1 MKTEV
6 RNLFIGFF
14 FHLLRCERLESF
26 FLIDD
31 VIRKKRKMKFKK
43 IAMLAAT
50 TFAVFSAVPHISADT
65 NVQKVIDET
74 YVKPD
79 YVLGYS
85 LDQSQI
91 EQTLNLLNYDSA
103 KDKKEWK
110 TMTPD
115 VYSSIMNVAND
126 DSLELYSS
134 VKLQKLGK
142 NKALEVNIVTP
153 QNITKVTAD
162 MYRNAAATLGLEH
175 AQITVASPVQVT
187 GESALAG
194 IYYSLEKNGA
204 KVSQEIKDLAQE
216 ELTTLSGIN
225 EENAGKKNF
234 DADKLNVSLTDIKTA
249 VANAKNNKKDLSK
262 DDIQKIVEETLK
274 NYKLDGA
281 MSSKQINLIINF
293 AVNLSKSS
301 VVSNKNF
308 TKTLTDLKD
317 SIVDKAGDTF
327 NNINLNFDTNA
338 ILKDSGNFF
347 TNAWNAIA
355 GFFGAIWNAIV
366 KFFSGLVG

>member
-1 MKTEV
+1 
-6 RNLFIGFF
+6 
-14 FHLLRCERLESF
+14 
-26 FLIDD
+26 
-31 VIRKKRKMKFKK
+31 
-43 IAMLAAT
+43 MLAAT

-110 TMTPD
+110 TMTPEI
-115 VYSSIMNVAND
+115 YSSIMNVAND

-204 KVSQEIKDLAQE
+204 KVSQESKNLAQE
-216 ELTTLSGIN
+216 ELTTLAGIN
-225 EENAGKKNF
+225 EENTGKKNF
-234 DADKLNVSLTDIKTA
+234 DADKLNVALTDIKTA

-327 NNINLNFDTNA
+327 NNINLNFDANA

-347 TNAWNAIA
+347 TNVWNAIA
-355 GFFGAIWNAIV
+355 GFFVGIWNAIV
-366 KFFSGLVG
+366 KFFS

>member
-1 MKTEV
+1 MW
-6 RNLFIGFF
+6 
-14 FHLLRCERLESF
+14 ESWEF

-134 VKLQKLGK
+134 VKIQKLGK

-204 KVSQEIKDLAQE
+204 KVSQESKNLAQE
-216 ELTTLSGIN
+216 ELTTLAGIN
-225 EENAGKKNF
+225 EENTGKKNF
-234 DADKLNVSLTDIKTA
+234 DADKLNVALTDIKTA
-249 VANAKNNKKDLSK
+249 VANAKNNKQDLSK

-327 NNINLNFDTNA
+327 NNINLNFDANA

-347 TNAWNAIA
+347 TNVWNAIA
-355 GFFGAIWNAIV
+355 GFFVGIWNAIV
-366 KFFSGLVG
+366 KFFSWLEKL

>member
-1 MKTEV
+1 
-6 RNLFIGFF
+6 
-14 FHLLRCERLESF
+14 
-26 FLIDD
+26 
-31 VIRKKRKMKFKK
+31 MKFKK

-91 EQTLNLLNYDSA
+91 EQTLNLLNYDSE

-142 NKALEVNIVTP
+142 NKPLEVNIVTP

-204 KVSQEIKDLAQE
+204 KVPQESKNLAQE
-216 ELTTLSGIN
+216 ELTTLARIN
-225 EENAGKKNF
+225 EENVGKKNF
-234 DADKLNVSLTDIKTA
+234 DTDKLNVALTDIKTA
-249 VANAKNNKKDLSK
+249 VANAKNNKQDLSK
-262 DDIQKIVEETLK
+262 DDIQKIVKETLK

-293 AVNLSKSS
+293 AVNLSKSN

-327 NNINLNFDTNA
+327 NNINLNFDANA

-347 TNAWNAIA
+347 TNVWNAIA
-355 GFFGAIWNAIV
+355 GFFVGIWNAIV
-366 KFFSGLVG
+366 KFFS

>member
-1 MKTEV
+1 MK
-6 RNLFIGFF
+6 
-14 FHLLRCERLESF
+14 LR
-26 FLIDD
+26 
-31 VIRKKRKMKFKK
+31 K
-43 IAMLAAT
+43 IALFVASTVAL
-50 TFAVFSAVPHISADT
+50 FSGIPHVSADS

-85 LDQSQI
+85 LDQMQI
-91 EQTLNLLNYDSA
+91 EQTLNLLNYDNS
-103 KDKKEWK
+103 KDKEEWK
-110 TMTPD
+110 TMTPE

-134 VKLQKLGK
+134 VKIQKLGK
-142 NKALEVNIVTP
+142 NKPLEVNIVTP

-162 MYRNAAATLGLEH
+162 MYRNAAVTLGLEH
-175 AQITVASPVQVT
+175 AQITVASPIQVT

-204 KVSQEIKDLAQE
+204 KVSQESKDLAQE
-216 ELTTLSGIN
+216 ELTTLAGIN

-234 DADKLNVSLTDIKTA
+234 DADKLNVALTDIKTA
-249 VANAKNNKKDLSK
+249 VANAKQNNQDLSK
-262 DDIQKIVEETLK
+262 DDIRKIVEETLK
-274 NYKLDGA
+274 NYKLDTTVTGD
-281 MSSKQINLIINF
+281 QINLIVNF

-301 VVSNKNF
+301 VISSKSF
-308 TKTLTDLKD
+308 TKTLTDLKN

-327 NNINLNFDTNA
+327 NNININFDTDS

-347 TNAWNAIA
+347 TNVWNAIA
-355 GFFGAIWNAIV
+355 GFFGAIWDMIV
-366 KFFSGLVG
+366 KFFSSLVG

>member
-1 MKTEV
+1 
-6 RNLFIGFF
+6 
-14 FHLLRCERLESF
+14 
-26 FLIDD
+26 
-31 VIRKKRKMKFKK
+31 MKFKK

-91 EQTLNLLNYDSA
+91 EQTLNLLNYDSE

-162 MYRNAAATLGLEH
+162 MYRNAATTLGLEH

-204 KVSQEIKDLAQE
+204 KVSQESKNLAQE
-216 ELTTLSGIN
+216 ELTTLAGIN

-234 DADKLNVSLTDIKTA
+234 DADKLNVALTDIKTA
-249 VANAKNNKKDLSK
+249 VANAKNNKQDLSK

-301 VVSNKNF
+301 VVSSKNF

-347 TNAWNAIA
+347 TNAWSAIA
-355 GFFGAIWNAIV
+355 GFFVGIWNAIV

>member
-1 MKTEV
+1 
-6 RNLFIGFF
+6 
-14 FHLLRCERLESF
+14 
-26 FLIDD
+26 
-31 VIRKKRKMKFKK
+31 MKFKK

-134 VKLQKLGK
+134 VKIQKLGK

-204 KVSQEIKDLAQE
+204 KVSQESKNLAQE
-216 ELTTLSGIN
+216 ELTTLAGIN
-225 EENAGKKNF
+225 EENTGKKNF
-234 DADKLNVSLTDIKTA
+234 DADKLNVALTDIKTA

-327 NNINLNFDTNA
+327 NNINLNFDANA

-347 TNAWNAIA
+347 TNVWNAIA
-355 GFFGAIWNAIV
+355 GFFGAIWDAIV

>member
-1 MKTEV
+1 
-6 RNLFIGFF
+6 
-14 FHLLRCERLESF
+14 
-26 FLIDD
+26 
-31 VIRKKRKMKFKK
+31 MKFKK

-91 EQTLNLLNYDSA
+91 EQTLSLLNYDSS
-103 KDKKEWK
+103 KDKEEWK
-110 TMTPD
+110 TMTPEI
-115 VYSSIMNVAND
+115 YSSIMNVAND

-134 VKLQKLGK
+134 VKIQKLGK

-175 AQITVASPVQVT
+175 TQITVASPVQVT

-204 KVSQEIKDLAQE
+204 KVSQESKNLAQE
-216 ELTTLSGIN
+216 ELTTLAGIN

-234 DADKLNVSLTDIKTA
+234 DADKLNVALTDIKTA

-301 VVSNKNF
+301 VVRNKNF

>member
-134 VKLQKLGK
+134 VKIQKLGK

-204 KVSQEIKDLAQE
+204 KVSQESKNLAQE

-234 DADKLNVSLTDIKTA
+234 DADKLNVALTDIKTA

>member
-1 MKTEV
+1 MK
-6 RNLFIGFF
+6 
-14 FHLLRCERLESF
+14 LR
-26 FLIDD
+26 
-31 VIRKKRKMKFKK
+31 K
-43 IAMLAAT
+43 IALFVASTVAL
-50 TFAVFSAVPHISADT
+50 FSGIPHVSADS

-85 LDQSQI
+85 LDQMQI
-91 EQTLNLLNYDSA
+91 EQTLNLLNYDSS
-103 KDKKEWK
+103 KDKEEWK
-110 TMTPD
+110 TMTPE

-134 VKLQKLGK
+134 VKIQKLGK
-142 NKALEVNIVTP
+142 NKPLEVNIVTP

-162 MYRNAAATLGLEH
+162 MYRNAAVTLGLEH
-175 AQITVASPVQVT
+175 AQITVASPIQVT

-204 KVSQEIKDLAQE
+204 KVSQESKDLAQE
-216 ELTTLSGIN
+216 ELTTLAGIN

-234 DADKLNVSLTDIKTA
+234 DADKLNVALTDIKTA
-249 VANAKNNKKDLSK
+249 VANAKQNNQDLSK
-262 DDIQKIVEETLK
+262 DDIRKIVEETLK
-274 NYKLDGA
+274 NYKLDTTVTGD
-281 MSSKQINLIINF
+281 QINLIVNF

-301 VVSNKNF
+301 VISSKSF
-308 TKTLTDLKD
+308 TKTLTDLKN

-327 NNINLNFDTNA
+327 NNININFDTDS

-347 TNAWNAIA
+347 TNVWNAIA
-355 GFFGAIWNAIV
+355 GFFGAICDMIV
-366 KFFSGLVG
+366 KFFSSLVG

>member
-1 MKTEV
+1 
-6 RNLFIGFF
+6 
-14 FHLLRCERLESF
+14 
-26 FLIDD
+26 
-31 VIRKKRKMKFKK
+31 MKFKK

-110 TMTPD
+110 TMTPEI
-115 VYSSIMNVAND
+115 YSSIMNVAND

-134 VKLQKLGK
+134 VKIQKLGK

-204 KVSQEIKDLAQE
+204 KVSQENKNLAQE
-216 ELTTLSGIN
+216 ELTTLAGIN
-225 EENAGKKNF
+225 EENTGKKNF
-234 DADKLNVSLTDIKTA
+234 DADKLNVALTDIKTA
-249 VANAKNNKKDLSK
+249 VANAKNNKQDLSK

-301 VVSNKNF
+301 VVSNKKF

-327 NNINLNFDTNA
+327 NNINLNFDANA

-347 TNAWNAIA
+347 TNVWNAIA
-355 GFFGAIWNAIV
+355 GFFVGIWNAIV
-366 KFFSGLVG
+366 KFFS

>member
-1 MKTEV
+1 M
-6 RNLFIGFF
+6 NL
-14 FHLLRCERLESF
+14 R
-26 FLIDD
+26 
-31 VIRKKRKMKFKK
+31 K
-43 IAMLAAT
+43 IALFVASTVAL
-50 TFAVFSAVPHISADT
+50 FSGIPHVSADT

-85 LDQSQI
+85 LDQMQI
-91 EQTLNLLNYDSA
+91 EQTLNLLNYDNS
-103 KDKKEWK
+103 KDKEEWK
-110 TMTPD
+110 TMTPE

-134 VKLQKLGK
+134 VKIQKLGK
-142 NKALEVNIVTP
+142 NKPLEVNIVTP

-162 MYRNAAATLGLEH
+162 MYRNAAVTLGLEH
-175 AQITVASPVQVT
+175 AQITVASPIQVT

-204 KVSQEIKDLAQE
+204 KVSQESKDLAQE
-216 ELTTLSGIN
+216 ELTTLAGIN

-234 DADKLNVSLTDIKTA
+234 DADKLNVALTDIKTA
-249 VANAKNNKKDLSK
+249 VANAKQNNQDLSK
-262 DDIQKIVEETLK
+262 DDIRKIVEETLK
-274 NYKLDGA
+274 NYKLDTTVTGN
-281 MSSKQINLIINF
+281 QINLIVNF

-301 VVSNKNF
+301 VISSKNF
-308 TKTLTDLKD
+308 TKTLTDLKN

-327 NNINLNFDTNA
+327 NNININFDTDA

-347 TNAWNAIA
+347 TNLWNAIA
-355 GFFGAIWNAIV
+355 GFFGAIWDMIV
-366 KFFSGLVG
+366 KFFSSLVG

>member
-1 MKTEV
+1 
-6 RNLFIGFF
+6 
-14 FHLLRCERLESF
+14 
-26 FLIDD
+26 
-31 VIRKKRKMKFKK
+31 MKFKK

-134 VKLQKLGK
+134 VKIQKLGK

-204 KVSQEIKDLAQE
+204 KVSQENKNLAQE
-216 ELTTLSGIN
+216 ELTTLAGIN
-225 EENAGKKNF
+225 EENTGKKNF
-234 DADKLNVSLTDIKTA
+234 DADKLNVALTDIKTA

-293 AVNLSKSS
+293 AVNLSKSN

-327 NNINLNFDTNA
+327 NNINLNFDANA

-347 TNAWNAIA
+347 TNVWNAIA
-355 GFFGAIWNAIV
+355 GFFVGIWNAIV
-366 KFFSGLVG
+366 KFFS

>member
-1 MKTEV
+1 
-6 RNLFIGFF
+6 
-14 FHLLRCERLESF
+14 
-26 FLIDD
+26 
-31 VIRKKRKMKFKK
+31 
-43 IAMLAAT
+43 MLAAT

-110 TMTPD
+110 TMTPEI
-115 VYSSIMNVAND
+115 YSSIMNVAND

-134 VKLQKLGK
+134 IKIQKLGK

-204 KVSQEIKDLAQE
+204 KVSQKSKNLAQE
-216 ELTTLSGIN
+216 ELTTLAGIN
-225 EENAGKKNF
+225 EENTGKKNF
-234 DADKLNVSLTDIKTA
+234 DADKLNVALTDIKTA
-249 VANAKNNKKDLSK
+249 VANAKNNKQDLSK

-327 NNINLNFDTNA
+327 NNINLNFDANA

-347 TNAWNAIA
+347 TNVWNAIA
-355 GFFGAIWNAIV
+355 GFFVGIWNAIV
-366 KFFSGLVG
+366 KFFS

>member
-1 MKTEV
+1 MRE
-6 RNLFIGFF
+6 
-14 FHLLRCERLESF
+14 
-26 FLIDD
+26 FLVDD

-50 TFAVFSAVPHISADT
+50 AFAVFSAVPNVSADT

-91 EQTLNLLNYDSA
+91 EQTLNLLNYDSE

-110 TMTPD
+110 TMTPE
-115 VYSSIMNVAND
+115 VYSSIMKVAND
-126 DSLELYSS
+126 DSQELYSS
-134 VKLQKLGK
+134 VKIQKLGK
-142 NKALEVNIVTP
+142 NKPLEVNIVTP

-204 KVSQEIKDLAQE
+204 KVSQESKNLAQE
-216 ELTTLSGIN
+216 ELTTLAGIN

-234 DADKLNVSLTDIKTA
+234 DADKLNVALTDIKTA
-249 VANAKNNKKDLSK
+249 IANAKTNKQDLSK

-301 VVSNKNF
+301 VVNNKNF
-308 TKTLTDLKD
+308 TKTLSDLKD

-327 NNINLNFDTNA
+327 NNINLNFDANA

-347 TNAWNAIA
+347 TNVWNAIA
-355 GFFGAIWNAIV
+355 GFFVGIWNAIV
-366 KFFSGLVG
+366 KFFS

>member
-1 MKTEV
+1 
-6 RNLFIGFF
+6 
-14 FHLLRCERLESF
+14 
-26 FLIDD
+26 
-31 VIRKKRKMKFKK
+31 MKFKK

-65 NVQKVIDET
+65 NVQTVIDET

-103 KDKKEWK
+103 RDKKEWK

-134 VKLQKLGK
+134 VKIQKLGK

-204 KVSQEIKDLAQE
+204 KVSQESKNLAQE
-216 ELTTLSGIN
+216 ELTTLAGIN

-234 DADKLNVSLTDIKTA
+234 DADKLNVALTDIKTA

-301 VVSNKNF
+301 VISSKNF
-308 TKTLTDLKD
+308 TKTLTDLKN

-327 NNINLNFDTNA
+327 NNININFDTNA

-355 GFFGAIWNAIV
+355 GFFGAIWDAIV

>member
-1 MKTEV
+1 
-6 RNLFIGFF
+6 
-14 FHLLRCERLESF
+14 
-26 FLIDD
+26 
-31 VIRKKRKMKFKK
+31 
-43 IAMLAAT
+43 MLAAT

-134 VKLQKLGK
+134 VKIQKLGK

-204 KVSQEIKDLAQE
+204 KVSQENKNLAQE
-216 ELTTLSGIN
+216 ELTTLAGIN
-225 EENAGKKNF
+225 EENTGKKNF
-234 DADKLNVSLTDIKTA
+234 DADKLNVALTDIKTA

-338 ILKDSGNFF
+338 ILKDSGDFF

>member
-1 MKTEV
+1 
-6 RNLFIGFF
+6 
-14 FHLLRCERLESF
+14 
-26 FLIDD
+26 
-31 VIRKKRKMKFKK
+31 MKFKK

-134 VKLQKLGK
+134 VKIQKLGK

-204 KVSQEIKDLAQE
+204 KVSQESKNLAQE
-216 ELTTLSGIN
+216 ELTTLAGIN
-225 EENAGKKNF
+225 EENTGKKNF
-234 DADKLNVSLTDIKTA
+234 DADKLNVALTDIKTA

-327 NNINLNFDTNA
+327 NNINLNFDANA

-347 TNAWNAIA
+347 TNVWNAIA
-355 GFFGAIWNAIV
+355 GFFVGIWNAIV
-366 KFFSGLVG
+366 KFFS

>member
-1 MKTEV
+1 
-6 RNLFIGFF
+6 
-14 FHLLRCERLESF
+14 
-26 FLIDD
+26 
-31 VIRKKRKMKFKK
+31 MKFKK

-91 EQTLNLLNYDSA
+91 EQTLNLLNYDSE

-142 NKALEVNIVTP
+142 NKVLEVNIVTP

-204 KVSQEIKDLAQE
+204 KVSQKSKNLAQE

-234 DADKLNVSLTDIKTA
+234 DADKLNVALTDIKTA

>member
-1 MKTEV
+1 MK
-6 RNLFIGFF
+6 
-14 FHLLRCERLESF
+14 LR
-26 FLIDD
+26 
-31 VIRKKRKMKFKK
+31 K
-43 IAMLAAT
+43 IALFVASTVAL
-50 TFAVFSAVPHISADT
+50 FSGIPHVSADT

-85 LDQSQI
+85 LDKSQI
-91 EQTLNLLNYDSA
+91 EQTLSLLNYDSS
-103 KDKKEWK
+103 KDKEEWK
-110 TMTPD
+110 TMTPEI
-115 VYSSIMNVAND
+115 YSSIMNVAND

-134 VKLQKLGK
+134 LKIQKLGK

-175 AQITVASPVQVT
+175 AQIIVASPVQVT

-204 KVSQEIKDLAQE
+204 KVSQESKNLAQE
-216 ELTTLSGIN
+216 ELTTLAGIN

-234 DADKLNVSLTDIKTA
+234 DADKLNVALTDIKTA

-301 VVSNKNF
+301 VVRNKNF

>member
-1 MKTEV
+1 MWEAWD
-6 RNLFIGFF
+6 
-14 FHLLRCERLESF
+14 F

-134 VKLQKLGK
+134 VKIQKLGK

-204 KVSQEIKDLAQE
+204 KVSQENKNLAQE
-216 ELTTLSGIN
+216 ELTTLAGIN
-225 EENAGKKNF
+225 EENTGKKNF
-234 DADKLNVSLTDIKTA
+234 DADKLNVALTDIKTA

-338 ILKDSGNFF
+338 ILKDSGDFF

>member
-1 MKTEV
+1 MK
-6 RNLFIGFF
+6 
-14 FHLLRCERLESF
+14 LR
-26 FLIDD
+26 
-31 VIRKKRKMKFKK
+31 K
-43 IAMLAAT
+43 IALFVASTVAL
-50 TFAVFSAVPHISADT
+50 FSGIPHVSADT

-91 EQTLNLLNYDSA
+91 EQTLSLLNYDSS
-103 KDKKEWK
+103 KDKEEWK
-110 TMTPD
+110 TMTPE

-134 VKLQKLGK
+134 VKIQKLGK

-204 KVSQEIKDLAQE
+204 KVSQESKNLAQE
-216 ELTTLSGIN
+216 ELTTLAGIN
-225 EENAGKKNF
+225 EENTGKKNF
-234 DADKLNVSLTDIKTA
+234 DADKLNVALTDIKTA
-249 VANAKNNKKDLSK
+249 VANAKNNKQDLSK

-327 NNINLNFDTNA
+327 NNINLNFDANA

-347 TNAWNAIA
+347 TNVWNAIA

>member
-1 MKTEV
+1 
-6 RNLFIGFF
+6 
-14 FHLLRCERLESF
+14 
-26 FLIDD
+26 
-31 VIRKKRKMKFKK
+31 
-43 IAMLAAT
+43 MLAAT

-91 EQTLNLLNYDSA
+91 DQTLNLLNYDSV

-110 TMTPD
+110 TMTPEI
-115 VYSSIMNVAND
+115 YSSIMNVAND

-134 VKLQKLGK
+134 VKIQKLGK

-204 KVSQEIKDLAQE
+204 KVSQENKNLAQE
-216 ELTTLSGIN
+216 ELTTLAGIN
-225 EENAGKKNF
+225 EENTGKKNF
-234 DADKLNVSLTDIKTA
+234 DADKLNVALTDIKTA

-327 NNINLNFDTNA
+327 NNINLNFDANA

-347 TNAWNAIA
+347 TNVWNAIA
-355 GFFGAIWNAIV
+355 GFFVGIWNAIV
-366 KFFSGLVG
+366 KFFS

>member
-1 MKTEV
+1 MK
-6 RNLFIGFF
+6 L
-14 FHLLRCERLESF
+14 
-26 FLIDD
+26 
-31 VIRKKRKMKFKK
+31 KK
-43 IAMLAAT
+43 IALFVTTTLALFTAIPR
-50 TFAVFSAVPHISADT
+50 VSADS

-91 EQTLNLLNYDSA
+91 EQTLSLLNYDSS
-103 KDKKEWK
+103 KDKEEWK
-110 TMTPD
+110 TMTPE

-134 VKLQKLGK
+134 VKIQKLGK
-142 NKALEVNIVTP
+142 NKPLEV
-153 QNITKVTAD
+153 
-162 MYRNAAATLGLEH
+162 
-175 AQITVASPVQVT
+175 
-187 GESALAG
+187 
-194 IYYSLEKNGA
+194 
-204 KVSQEIKDLAQE
+204 
-216 ELTTLSGIN
+216 
-225 EENAGKKNF
+225 
-234 DADKLNVSLTDIKTA
+234 
-249 VANAKNNKKDLSK
+249 
-262 DDIQKIVEETLK
+262 
-274 NYKLDGA
+274 
-281 MSSKQINLIINF
+281 NF

-301 VVSNKNF
+301 VISSKSF
-308 TKTLTDLKD
+308 TKTLSDLKD

>member
-1 MKTEV
+1 
-6 RNLFIGFF
+6 
-14 FHLLRCERLESF
+14 
-26 FLIDD
+26 
-31 VIRKKRKMKFKK
+31 
-43 IAMLAAT
+43 MLAAT

-134 VKLQKLGK
+134 VKIQKLGK

-204 KVSQEIKDLAQE
+204 KVSQESKNLAQE

-234 DADKLNVSLTDIKTA
+234 DADKLNVALTDIKTA

-347 TNAWNAIA
+347 TNVWNAIA
-355 GFFGAIWNAIV
+355 GFFVGIWNAIV
-366 KFFSGLVG
+366 KFFS